1 MRSIMV
7 KVVDDFVTYKNLPN
21 NIGLVVR
28 GPYEKVIKMTKEFE
42 SCEMMYDL
50 LIDGVLFEMIPVVYC
65 KRLRR

>member
-28 GPYEKVIKMTKEFE
+28 GPYEKVIQMTKELE

-50 LIDGVLFEMIPVVYC
+50 LIDGELFEMIPVVYC

>member
-7 KVVDDFVTYKNLPN
+7 KVRDDFVTMKSLPN

-28 GPYEKVIKMTKEFE
+28 GPYEKVLQLTESLE

-50 LIDGVLFEMIPVVYC
+50 LIDGLVYEMIPVVYC